1 MSLRLILG
9 MLPNVQVEHEAL
21 GFPQEGVLITDCK
34 NSDLVDIGRKNVPI
48 LPGDPQ
54 GRPLTSK

>member
-1 MSLRLILG
+1 